1 MTNPTQAEKQ
11 YLDAVREGQQ
21 AIVDAVEAWSKG
33 VERLAVSYPPGPG
46 APEPPTAQEVVEN
59 AFDFAE
65 KLLAAQREFARN
77 LLEAAAPALPRQP
90 ATDEG
95 PQEKTDA

>member
-1 MTNPTQAEKQ
+1 MTDATQAEQQ

-33 VERLAVSYPPGPG
+33 VEHLAGSYPPDPG
-46 APEPPTAQEVVEN
+46 APELPTAQEVVEN

-77 LLEAAAPALPRQP
+77 LLEAAAPAQPRQP
-90 ATDEG
+90 ATDES